1 MAVPKKRTS
10 KSKSKSR
17 KANWKHKAYIKSQ
30 KAISLAKSLLSGK
43 STSFIYINNLN
54 ETNSKS
60 I

>member
-17 KANWKHKAYIKSQ
+17 KANWKHKAYYKSQ
-30 KAISLAKSLLSGK
+30 KALSLAKSLINGK
-43 STSFIYINNLN
+43 NSNFIYIDSNNRSEN
-54 ETNSKS
+54 N